1 MRMRTRFEKYV
12 LAMLTLAFIASA
24 CGGTSSSPSP
34 TPPPSATVP
43 VSLTAVDTLSPDF
56 TRIDQALKESFTGS
70 VAYNTPNTMKLN
82 ETVTIEL
89 LLNPSI
95 EPSALGTQV
104 TGGGQVV
111 TASVQITPRM
121 KVTLL
126 PQDEDAFVIL
136 QMHDNPEQLI
146 GATETTKWSWD
157 VTAKKAGTHR
167 LTLLINRLVTVDGEE
182 NWRLVE
188 SLRRDIEVE
197 VTMAQRILM
206 IDWKWI
212 AGILI
217 TALLIPAFWCWVDQR
232 KKQTE
237 QTPKP
242 KQSRKKAK

>member
-1 MRMRTRFEKYV
+1 MRMLNNFKKY
-12 LAMLTLAFIASA
+12 ALTLSDLAILIFACSCGSA
-24 CGGTSSSPSP
+24 ATVTPS
-34 TPPPSATVP
+34 PSATIP

-95 EPSALGTQV
+95 EPATLGTQV

-111 TASVQITPRM
+111 TASIQITPRM
-121 KVTLL
+121 KVVLI

-167 LTLLINRLVTVDGEE
+167 LTLLINRLVTVDGED

-197 VTMAQRILM
+197 VTMVQRILM
-206 IDWKWI
+206 LDWKWI

-217 TALLIPAFWCWVDQR
+217 TALLIPAFWRWVDQR

-242 KQSRKKAK
+242 KQLRKKAK